1 MTFNKLGL
9 SETLVNNVEKKG
21 YKEATAIQKE
31 AIPAILNGRDVLGGA
46 QTGTGKTAAFALP
59 ILQLL
64 NEEER
69 TNKHPR
75 ALIITPTRELAI
87 QVGESFRLYGSNIDL
102 NVATIYGG
110 VKIKPQIST
119 LKNGVDILI
128 ATPGRL
134 IDHMNQKT
142 INLHSVTKFVLDEA
156 DKMLDMGFIRD
167 INRIIEHLPKHRQ
180 NLLFSATYDKDI
192 RNLAHNLLKNPQNIE
207 ATKRNSTATKVT
219 QVVHRVSSPNK
230 KDLLKHLIESE
241 NWYQVLVFV
250 RTKHGANRL
259 AKFLDKA
266 GIPSAAIHGDKSQGA
281 RNRALKSF
289 KTGDLQALIAT
300 DVAARGIHLD
310 DLSFVV
316 NFDLPQVTEDYVHRI
331 GRTGRAG
338 KSGKAISFVSK
349 EETNQLRK
357 IEKMLK
363 VKLKEQTV
371 KGFSP
376 KKTEDGARIKK
387 KKVPDPFQYQPKK
400 KKRRR

>member
-1 MTFNKLGL
+1 MTFDKLGL
-9 SETLVNNVEKKG
+9 SELLVENVTKRG
-21 YKEATAIQKE
+21 YDQATAIQKE
-31 AIPAILNGRDVLGGA
+31 AIPAILKGQDVLGGA

-69 TNKHPR
+69 LNKHPR

-87 QVGESFRLYGSNIDL
+87 QVGESFRHYGERL
-102 NVATIYGG
+102 NLTIATIYGG

-142 INLHSVTKFVLDEA
+142 INLHSVSHFILDEA

-167 INRIIEHLPKHRQ
+167 INKIIDLLPTHRQ

-192 RNLAHNLLKNPQNIE
+192 RNLAHNLLKNPKNIE
-207 ATKRNSTATKVT
+207 VNKRNSTATKVK
-219 QVVHRVSSPNK
+219 QVVHRVASPNK
-230 KDLLKHLIESE
+230 KELLKHLIETE

-259 AKFLDKA
+259 AKFLDKVN
-266 GIPSAAIHGDKSQGA
+266 IPSAAIHGDKSQGA

-338 KSGKAISFVSK
+338 KSGKAITFVSN
-349 EETNQLRK
+349 EESNQLRK

-363 VKLKEQTV
+363 TKLDVKTV
-371 KGFSP
+371 KGFTP
-376 KKTEDGARIKK
+376 KKNEDGTRVKK
-387 KKVPDPFQYQPKK
+387 KKVPDPFQYRPN
-400 KKRRR
+400 KRGKR

>member
-1 MTFNKLGL
+1 MTFDKLGL
-9 SETLVNNVEKKG
+9 SEILVENVTKRG
-21 YKEATAIQKE
+21 YDLATAIQKE
-31 AIPAILNGRDVLGGA
+31 AIPAILKGQDVLGGA

-59 ILQLL
+59 ILQIL

-69 TNKHPR
+69 SNKHPR

-87 QVGESFRLYGSNIDL
+87 QVGESFRQYGERL
-102 NVATIYGG
+102 NLTIATIYGG

-119 LKNGVDILI
+119 IKNGVDILI

-142 INLHSVTKFVLDEA
+142 INLHSVSHFVLDEA

-167 INRIIEHLPKHRQ
+167 INKIINHLPTHRQ

-192 RNLAHNLLKNPQNIE
+192 RNLAHNLLKSPKNIE
-207 ATKRNSTATKVT
+207 VNKRNSTATKVK
-219 QVVHRVSSPNK
+219 QVVHRVANPNK
-230 KDLLKHLIESE
+230 KELLKHLIETE

-259 AKFLDKA
+259 AKFLDKVN
-266 GIPSAAIHGDKSQGA
+266 IPSAAIHGDKSQGA

-310 DLSFVV
+310 DLSYVV

-338 KSGKAISFVSK
+338 KSGKAITFVSG
-349 EETNQLRK
+349 EESNQLRK

-363 VKLKEQTV
+363 TKLDVKTV
-371 KGFSP
+371 KGFTP
-376 KKTEDGARIKK
+376 KKHEDGSKIKK
-387 KKVPDPFQYQPKK
+387 KKVPDPFQYRPKK
-400 KKRRR
+400 RGKK